1 MDKLFILLFILVA
14 NIVSILL
21 IYHSLDKNI
30 EKTKRLLYTMI
41 AMGVVYIIVLIVYFF
56 SSIGIDKR
64 IATQAKQTIVFT
76 FVPVNSIIVIPFM
89 LRSFNKRKDR
99 EITGEQLNKRAVV
112 MFIIAVVIVVSE
124 FFYFRNIEK
133 GIGRI
138 IEQQEA
144 ASNTANTTVE
154 NLTVEN
160 KISNNAV
167 VENSISNT
175 ESQVTNDVVSKNMTT
190 KYNIYKDEKIMQK
203 VIVICGPTASGK
215 TALSIELAKKIGGEV
230 VSADSMQIYDE
241 MSIGTAK
248 PDAEEMQGI
257 KHYLV
262 GNIEPTRRYSVSD
275 YKSDAI
281 KALEEIIEKNKTP
294 IVVGG
299 TGLYVNSLIYGI
311 DYPEVETDLEHRK
324 ELEKVAEQKGLGYL
338 YEEAKKIDPEAVKN
352 ISVNDKKRIIRI
364 LEIYKET
371 GKTKTQLE
379 IESRK
384 NGVPY
389 DYRVFAINMPREI
402 LYDRINR
409 RVDIMLEKGLIEE
422 VKQLYKKYG
431 DELRTSVQGIGYKEV
446 IDYLNGMY
454 SKEEMIEK
462 IKMETRRYAKRQ
474 LTWFRKIPNIIWIDG
489 LGNVQDNVNLILKE
503 AELNEN

>member
-21 IYHSLDKNI
+21 IYHSFDKNI

-144 ASNTANTTVE
+144 ASNTVNTTVE

-167 VENSISNT
+167 VENSNSVLNT
-175 ESQVTNDVVSKNMTT
+175 E
-190 KYNIYKDEKIMQK
+190 
-203 VIVICGPTASGK
+203 
-215 TALSIELAKKIGGEV
+215 
-230 VSADSMQIYDE
+230 
-241 MSIGTAK
+241 
-248 PDAEEMQGI
+248 
-257 KHYLV
+257 
-262 GNIEPTRRYSVSD
+262 
-275 YKSDAI
+275 
-281 KALEEIIEKNKTP
+281 NKT
-294 IVVGG
+294 
-299 TGLYVNSLIYGI
+299 NSITNI
-311 DYPEVETDLEHRK
+311 DKY
-324 ELEKVAEQKGLGYL
+324 Y
-338 YEEAKKIDPEAVKN
+338 IW
-352 ISVNDKKRIIRI
+352 
-364 LEIYKET
+364 
-371 GKTKTQLE
+371 
-379 IESRK
+379 
-384 NGVPY
+384 
-389 DYRVFAINMPREI
+389 
-402 LYDRINR
+402 DRTF
-409 RVDIMLEKGLIEE
+409 
-422 VKQLYKKYG
+422 G
-431 DELRTSVQGIGYKEV
+431 DG
-446 IDYLNGMY
+446 
-454 SKEEMIEK
+454 
-462 IKMETRRYAKRQ
+462 
-474 LTWFRKIPNIIWIDG
+474 
-489 LGNVQDNVNLILKE
+489 
-503 AELNEN
+503 